1 MAEQKKG
8 AFIFAS
14 WVEILDSL
22 SPKDYK
28 AVFSCITR
36 YIISGEDVSSTLSG
50 TQKALAS
57 MMINEQRLTD
67 QAYAAKKERQDRWR
81 EKQKAGEGSAEN
93 NGDVTENHGYVSE
106 TSKRCL
112 KDGIKNKEQGIKN
125 KESTLSESVC
135 VAAPAAPPP
144 AISEEQKKKLIADGI
159 PAEYIEYFCDA
170 LEAKGYHYQRPAA
183 ACKAWWKKDK
193 SRPEWQQTQSG
204 RSFDTDEFWE
214 AALKKSMG
222 EDATKDET
230 QEGT

>member
-36 YIISGEDVSSTLSG
+36 YIINGEDVSGTLSG
-50 TQKALAS
+50 TKKALAA

-81 EKQKAGEGSAEN
+81 EKRKAGEDHE
-93 NGDVTENHGYVSE
+93 ENHVDVSE
-106 TSKRCL
+106 MSQRCL
-112 KDGIKNKEQGIKN
+112 KDGIKNKEQEIKN
-125 KESTLSESVC
+125 KEHTLSESVS
-135 VAAPAAPPP
+135 VAAPAAPQP
-144 AISEEQKKKLIADGI
+144 AISEEKKKKLIADGI
-159 PAEYIEYFCDA
+159 PAEYIEYFCDTC
-170 LEAKGYHYQRPAA
+170 EAKGYHYDNPTS

-193 SRPEWQQTQSG
+193 SRPEWQQPSG
-204 RSFDTDEFWE
+204 QSFDTNEFFD
-214 AALKKSMG
+214 AALRKSIG
-222 EDATKDET
+222 DNENS
-230 QEGT
+230 

>member
-36 YIISGEDVSSTLSG
+36 YIINGEDVSGTLSG
-50 TQKALAS
+50 TKKALAA

-81 EKQKAGEGSAEN
+81 EKRKAGEDNE
-93 NGDVTENHGYVSE
+93 EKHGYVSE
-106 TSKRCL
+106 MSLRCL
-112 KDGIKNKEQGIKN
+112 EDGIKNKEQEIKN
-125 KESTLSESVC
+125 KEHTLSESVS

-144 AISEEQKKKLIADGI
+144 AISEEQKKELIADGI
-159 PAEYIEYFCDA
+159 PAAYVDYFCDVC
-170 LEAKGYHYQRPAA
+170 EAKGYKYNRPTS
-183 ACKAWWKKDK
+183 ACRAWWKKDK
-193 SRPEWQQTQSG
+193 NRQEWQQPSG
-204 RSFDTDEFWE
+204 QSFDTNEFFD
-214 AALKKSMG
+214 AALRKSIG
-222 EDATKDET
+222 DNENT
-230 QEGT
+230 

>member
-36 YIISGEDVSSTLSG
+36 YIISGEDVSGTLSG
-50 TQKALAS
+50 TQKALVS

-81 EKQKAGEGSAEN
+81 EKKKAGEGSAEN
-93 NGDVTENHGYVSE
+93 HGDVTENHGDVSE
-106 TSKRCL
+106 TSQRCL
-112 KDGIKNKEQGIKN
+112 KYGIKNKEQGIKN
-125 KESTLSESVC
+125 KESTLSESGIG
-135 VAAPAAPPP
+135 AAPAAPPP
-144 AISEEQKKKLIADGI
+144 AIDAEEKKKLVADGI
-159 PAEYIEYFCDA
+159 PAAYVEYFCDVC
-170 LEAKGYHYQRPAA
+170 EAKGYHYDNPTS

-193 SRPEWQQTQSG
+193 SRPEWQQPSG
-204 RSFDTDEFWE
+204 QSFDTNEFFD
-214 AALKKSMG
+214 AALRKSIG
-222 EDATKDET
+222 DNENT
-230 QEGT
+230 